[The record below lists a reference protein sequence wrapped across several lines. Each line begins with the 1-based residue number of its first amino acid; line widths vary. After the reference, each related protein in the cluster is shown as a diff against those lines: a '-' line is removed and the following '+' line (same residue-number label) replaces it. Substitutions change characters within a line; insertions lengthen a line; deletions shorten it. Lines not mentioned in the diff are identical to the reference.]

1 MAGDVIQALEVKQ
14 LVVSSG
20 GTFVNSGTT
29 HTRTGQI
36 YHIAASRGRPGA
48 TASVGY
54 VATGTDKPI
63 LTLAASAT
71 ADTWV
76 IPITWIHEGDIITKM
91 GIHGQIESAGNGAT
105 IDYEL
110 RKMTAVASGST
121 DASVQTG
128 TQISKTADYL
138 VDDSTDL
145 ATPYTIICGDCL
157 YMLVTCTTAAATDI
171 ELLSICVELTEK

>member
-1 MAGDVIQALEVKQ
+1 MSTDVIQALEVKQ
-14 LVVSSG
+14 LVVSTG
-20 GTFVNSGTT
+20 GTY
-29 HTRTGQI
+29 TRAGQI

-48 TASVGY
+48 TSSVGY
-54 VATGTDKPI
+54 VSTGTDKPI

-76 IPITWIHEGDIITKM
+76 IPITWMHEGDIVTKM
-91 GIHGQIESAGNGAT
+91 GIHGQVESAGNTAT

-110 RKMTAVASGST
+110 RKMTAVATGST
-121 DASVQTG
+121 DTSVQAG

-138 VDDSTDL
+138 VNDTTDL
-145 ATPYTIICGDCL
+145 ATPYTIVCGDCL
-157 YMLVTCTTAAATDI
+157 YMLITCTTAAATDI